1 MGKQVVDY
9 FTALRVFLRSAQIGS
24 FSGVAAEQGME
35 VSTVSRHISRLEADL
50 NVALFNRTTRG
61 LHLTEAGAL
70 LQERASRILG
80 DLDIAREEVT
90 LHNSSPR
97 GILRINVPAAF
108 GRRHVMP
115 HMSAFLTSFPEIRID
130 ATLTDATVDLIES
143 GTDVAIRIGALP
155 DSTLV
160 AKRLAGQSRILV
172 AAPGYIKRAGLPV
185 CPGDLTNHSCLFF
198 TVQAGSAWYF
208 RPCGKPEAQF
218 EKLSVSGAV
227 KANDSEALLEATL
240 SEIGLALLPSW
251 LIGEDIKAGK
261 LVRVLGQFE
270 WVLAPGAER
279 AIWAV
284 YPPKKVVAPKVK
296 SFINFMA
303 RQLKDSLG

>member
-1 MGKQVVDY
+1 MDY

-50 NVALFNRTTRG
+50 DVALFNRTTRG

-261 LVRVLGQFE
+261 LVRVLEQFE

-284 YPPKKVVAPKVK
+284 YPPRKLL
-296 SFINFMA
+296 
-303 RQLKDSLG
+303 RQK